1 LANLDMPMNIQLKP
15 EQEKFIQ
22 DKIASGEYSNADDV
36 ITEALKLLEIRE
48 RKLKE
53 LRAKIAVGTEQIANG
68 QLTDGEQVFAR
79 LQEKINRVKKSSRM

>member
-1 LANLDMPMNIQLKP
+1 MNIQLKP

-36 ITEALKLLEIRE
+36 ITEAFKLLEIRE
-48 RKLKE
+48 KKLKE
-53 LRAKIAVGTEQIANG
+53 LQTKIAVGTEQIANG

-79 LQEKINRVKKSSRM
+79 LQEKINRVKD

>member
-1 LANLDMPMNIQLKP
+1 MNIQLKP

-36 ITEALKLLEIRE
+36 ITEAFKLLEIRE

-53 LRAKIAVGTEQIANG
+53 LQAKIAVGTEQIANG

-79 LQEKINRVKKSSRM
+79 LQEKINRVKE

>member
-1 LANLDMPMNIQLKP
+1 MNIQLKP

-36 ITEALKLLEIRE
+36 ITEAFKLLEIRE

-53 LRAKIAVGTEQIANG
+53 LQAKIAVGTEQIANG

-79 LQEKINRVKKSSRM
+79 LQEKINRVKD

>member
-1 LANLDMPMNIQLKP
+1 MNIQLKP

-22 DKIASGEYSNADDV
+22 DKIASGEYSNANDV
-36 ITEALKLLEIRE
+36 ITEAFRLLEIRE

-53 LRAKIAVGTEQIANG
+53 LQAKIAVGTEQIVNG

-79 LQEKINRVKKSSRM
+79 LQEKINRVKE

>member
-1 LANLDMPMNIQLKP
+1 MNIQLKP

-36 ITEALKLLEIRE
+36 ITEAFKLLEIRE
-48 RKLKE
+48 RKRKE
-53 LRAKIAVGTEQIANG
+53 LQAKIAVGTEQIANG

-79 LQEKINRVKKSSRM
+79 LQDKINRVKD

>member
-1 LANLDMPMNIQLKP
+1 MNIQLKP

-22 DKIASGEYSNADDV
+22 DKIASGEYSNANDV
-36 ITEALKLLEIRE
+36 ITEAFRLLEIRE

-53 LRAKIAVGTEQIANG
+53 LQAKIAVGTEQIVNG

-79 LQEKINRVKKSSRM
+79 LQEKINRVKD

>member
-1 LANLDMPMNIQLKP
+1 MNIQLKP

-36 ITEALKLLEIRE
+36 ITEAFRLLEIRE

-53 LRAKIAVGTEQIANG
+53 LQAKIAVGTEQIVNG

-79 LQEKINRVKKSSRM
+79 LQEKINRVKE